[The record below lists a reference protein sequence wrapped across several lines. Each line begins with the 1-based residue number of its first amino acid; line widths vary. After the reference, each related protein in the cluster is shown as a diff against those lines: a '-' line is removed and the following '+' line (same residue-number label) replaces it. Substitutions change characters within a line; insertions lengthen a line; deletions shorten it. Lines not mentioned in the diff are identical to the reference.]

1 MQKGK
6 GKYGEEMRFAGVPPH
21 KAKQRRL
28 TAVCAAAALLLQHR
42 HPERS
47 ALSRCHHQCKLL
59 GLLDTPFSKESK
71 NSTEY
76 DQSFLHITIS
86 ELLPT
91 LSRV

>member
-42 HPERS
+42 HPS
-47 ALSRCHHQCKLL
+47 NAHCPSPHSGLSPSVSCL
-59 GLLDTPFSKESK
+59 GTPFSKEFK
-71 NSTEY
+71 NNTEY
-76 DQSFLHITIS
+76 D
-86 ELLPT
+86 
-91 LSRV
+91 